1 MSHDIPWPRVLVEGG
16 VIVLSIL
23 LALAADAAWD
33 RQQDRAAEAEL
44 LRSLE
49 AELRLNLAELSEW
62 QRGIEATIATADALH
77 SLTGPQPLPIAS
89 TRFDSLLVA
98 AIEWRTFHPATGSMS
113 SARAHLDL
121 VRSDRVRQEVAA
133 FDERLRDFQEN
144 FEQAWLSAGT
154 LLRYAQDHAPLYTPD
169 NVGWAHQDASLDRRE
184 LLSDVGFSNELGL
197 WLWRLNHT
205 VRESQSLRGHL
216 EQMLRFLQADT

>member
-1 MSHDIPWPRVLVEGG
+1 MARDIPWPRILAEGC

-23 LALAADAAWD
+23 LALAADAGWD

-44 LRSLE
+44 LSSLE
-49 AELRLNLAELSEW
+49 AELRLNLEGLSEW
-62 QRGIEATIATADALH
+62 QRGLQATIATADSLH
-77 SLTGPQPLPIAS
+77 GLTGPQARPIAA

-98 AIEWRTFHPATGSMS
+98 SIEWRTFHPATGSMS

-121 VRSDRVRQEVAA
+121 IRSDRVRQEVAA
-133 FDERLRDFQEN
+133 FEERLRDFQEN

-169 NVGWAHQDASLDRRE
+169 NVAWAQQEASLDRRQ

-197 WLWRLNHT
+197 WLWRLNHMLS
-205 VRESQSLRGHL
+205 ESQSLRGHL
-216 EQMLRFLQADT
+216 EQMLQFLQADS